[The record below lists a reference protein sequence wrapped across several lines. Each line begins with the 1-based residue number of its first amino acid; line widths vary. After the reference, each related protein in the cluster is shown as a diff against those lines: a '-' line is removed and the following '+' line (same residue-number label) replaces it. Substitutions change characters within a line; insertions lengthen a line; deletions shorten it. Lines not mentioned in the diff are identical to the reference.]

1 MDEPVARHAAIK
13 LQCLYRRKMAR
24 REVQKLFRRVVERVY
39 DEESGDFFFYNVN
52 TGESSWTAPSLL
64 DEGTRLLSP
73 EARIDMEDKIA
84 RGVWKSRE
92 TMTKVDAATTVQTL
106 FRAVAARSR
115 CRLLI
120 SNVFEKAIDP
130 ESGEAFYFNTRTGC
144 TYLIRR
150 TAEHFSSRQSDNRAF
165 FSFHFV
171 FLPTQPKSSSVASE
185 RVGKACLVRE

>member
-1 MDEPVARHAAIK
+1 MDEAVARTAAIK
-13 LQCLYRRKMAR
+13 LQCLYRRR
-24 REVQKLFRRVVERVY
+24 RAKKDVQKLFRRVVERVY

-73 EARIDMEDKIA
+73 EARLDMEDKIA

-92 TMTKVDAATTVQTL
+92 TMTKVDAATTLQTL

-120 SNVFEKAIDP
+120 STVFEKAIDP

-144 TYLIRR
+144 TYLFGR
-150 TAEHFSSRQSDNRAF
+150 TADFSSLQSDSLPII
-165 FSFHFV
+165 SFHSV
-171 FLPTQPKSSSVASE
+171 FLPTQPKSS
-185 RVGKACLVRE
+185 CCQ